1 VHGTCLGFEALAIVA
16 SANHSILS
24 EFDAENLPSSLFL
37 TDAAADGKSRF
48 FNSLPPQVVQHL
60 QTRPYAM
67 ENHSNGGSPGKSGCS
82 SWRGGL
88 IVGCVGG
95 REGKHSHDGRHC
107 GYGFC

>member
-1 VHGTCLGFEALAIVA
+1 MA

-67 ENHSNGGSPGKSGCS
+67 ENHSHGGSPEKSAS
-82 SWRGGL
+82 AA
-88 IVGCVGG
+88 VGVVV
-95 REGKHSHDGRHC
+95 
-107 GYGFC
+107 